1 MERAIEKRQSDDMRQ
16 ARRPTRRQK
25 EIIKGK
31 NLNLANWLVVEQTKE
46 QLTIMHRHTGKLRE
60 IRLQ

>member
-1 MERAIEKRQSDDMRQ
+1 MRQ
-16 ARRPTRRQK
+16 GKNPTRRQK

-46 QLTIMHRHTGKLRE
+46 QLTIMHRHTGKLRV
-60 IRLQ
+60 INLQ